1 MNCNYQAVSSIPALI
16 ILPDKKGTA
25 QLWHPI
31 QSVWGKTHMEWEL
44 IIDIWYSDVWGCFFF
59 CSGAFIFEILLPK
72 PPRGSRDA
80 DAISVC
86 RLWLKRQFGGKG
98 CNFDTCTWINRR
110 GPRVEHTTHV
120 DHVALWC
127 WWHIKVQGL
136 SVFCERPSALPFLSG
151 TLKRQRP
158 NRRVFVQHTQ
168 AQTFTTVKLKKQHKK
183 NKGRRKKDWKLDH
196 NCRASCI
203 WELEIEQL
211 NKTDTG

>member
-86 RLWLKRQFGGKG
+86 RLWLKRRFGGKG

-110 GPRVEHTTHV
+110 GPRVWNTPHTWTMLLFGA
-120 DHVALWC
+120 DD
-127 WWHIKVQGL
+127 
-136 SVFCERPSALPFLSG
+136 
-151 TLKRQRP
+151 TLKSRAFQFSVSAPVRCLSC
-158 NRRVFVQHTQ
+158 QGHWEGKDLTDECLCS
-168 AQTFTTVKLKKQHKK
+168 THKHK
-183 NKGRRKKDWKLDH
+183 HLP
-196 NCRASCI
+196 
-203 WELEIEQL
+203 L
-211 NKTDTG
+211 